1 MSVAAAPAATE
12 QPSAPYLPGD
22 LMIWLVI
29 LLELAT
35 FAIFFVVFAFVR
47 ALNVE
52 AFNAAQALL
61 DVDAGARNTLLL
73 LTASWCVVRAVHALR
88 EGASQRARGW
98 LLGALLTGT
107 GFLLQ
112 KGWEYADKA
121 REGHMLGGDSLFFD
135 LYYIL
140 TGFHALHV
148 VVGLL
153 ALAIMAW
160 RVGRPAASTQH
171 SLETAAAFW
180 HLVDLLWLVL
190 FPLVYVMR

>member
-1 MSVAAAPAATE
+1 M
-12 QPSAPYLPGD
+12 
-22 LMIWLVI
+22 
-29 LLELAT
+29 
-35 FAIFFVVFAFVR
+35 
-47 ALNVE
+47 
-52 AFNAAQALL
+52 
-61 DVDAGARNTLLL
+61 DAGARNTLLL

-88 EGASQRARGW
+88 EGAGQRARGW
-98 LLGALLTGT
+98 LLGALLTGG

-121 REGHMLGGDSLFFD
+121 REGITLGGDSLFFD
-135 LYYIL
+135 LYFIL

-148 VVGLL
+148 VAGLL

-160 RVGRPAASTQH
+160 RVAQPRAGTQH
-171 SLETAAAFW
+171 ALETTAAFW